1 MRSSASAGL
10 SAAFSF
16 TLGLLLVQPL
26 SVRAVTSYA
35 NDFVDPTYVLAK
47 DFSNITT
54 EAQATIISWA
64 TSLASEGPWTVMNK
78 SVTPP
83 SGDKHDYMSW
93 APYSWPNCTS
103 VGNTTALTD
112 EEVWTTCPYET
123 RDGQFNPDG
132 RLVNDV
138 GAFSDLADAV
148 LYNAL
153 AWAIKGSGT
162 YSGNVATFVKS
173 WFLDAD
179 TAMNPNL
186 NYAQMARG
194 PDGQVGQH
202 TGVLDLKCMAKLVS
216 GVLILREGNAAE
228 WTSEIDTGFTTWAA
242 NYSTWL
248 TTASIALEEEAAENN
263 HGTFYYNQLAALQV
277 LVGDT
282 AGAKATLERYFTTQY
297 MWQID
302 ANGDQPLETARTRP
316 YHYRAYNI
324 AAMITNA
331 KIGAYIGYNAWNL
344 TTSNGT
350 TIKTALD
357 YALAQD
363 AGTETASE
371 LYPDIV
377 AVGATYGDADG
388 AYAAWMLANAKKA
401 YPEDAQFF
409 WNQPFSDSGLV
420 KTSGS
425 SSTTSSGSGNA
436 ASGDTNTS
444 SDNGAA
450 SGAWS
455 IAAAVSAAVLVA
467 AVL

>member
-1 MRSSASAGL
+1 MRSCASAVL
-10 SAAFSF
+10 SAAFSLS
-16 TLGLLLVQPL
+16 LGVLLVQPL
-26 SVRAVTSYA
+26 PVRAVTSYA

-47 DFSNITT
+47 DFSNVTA
-54 EAQATIISWA
+54 EAQATIVSWA
-64 TSLASEGPWTVMNK
+64 QSLAREGPW
-78 SVTPP
+78 S
-83 SGDKHDYMSW
+83 D
-93 APYSWPNCTS
+93 SWPNCSS

-162 YSGNVATFVKS
+162 YSGNVATFVKA

-186 NYAQMARG
+186 AYAQMARG

-216 GVLILREGNAAE
+216 GVLILREGQAAE
-228 WTSEIDTGFTTWAA
+228 WTSDIDTQFSAWAA
-242 NYSTWL
+242 NYTTWL

-282 AGAKATLERYFTTQY
+282 AGAKATLEKYFTTQY

-302 ANGDQPLETARTRP
+302 ASGDQESLHKSQQAQTNPRP
-316 YHYRAYNI
+316 PTQ
-324 AAMITNA
+324 TNA
-331 KIGAYIGYNAWNL
+331 KIGAYIGYDAWNL

-350 TIKTALD
+350 TIKSALD
-357 YALAQD
+357 YALTQG

-371 LYPDIV
+371 LYPDVV
-377 AVGATYGDADG
+377 AVGAAYGDAG
-388 AYAAWMLANAKKA
+388 GKYAAWMLANAKKA

-420 KTSGS
+420 KTGGS
-425 SSTTSSGSGNA
+425 SSTGSSGSGNSV
-436 ASGDTNTS
+436 SGGADAS

-450 SGAWS
+450 RGAWS
-455 IAAAVSAAVLVA
+455 AVAAMGAAVLVA